1 MRNITVSVTDHTY
14 RQARVWAAEN
24 NTSISA
30 AVEYMLENMRSIL
43 KVRKPPR
50 QPRRNNRFP
59 IPSKFAAQLDRED
72 VIKLLSQQ
80 DSMFSER
87 ATRKRT
93 EFSQL

>member
-14 RQARVWAAEN
+14 HQARVWAAEN

-30 AVEYMLENMRSIL
+30 AVEYMLENMSSIL
-43 KVRKPPR
+43 RVRKPPR
-50 QPRRNNRFP
+50 QPRRNNRFAV
-59 IPSKFAAQLDRED
+59 PSKFAAQLDSED

-80 DSMFSER
+80 DSMFSVRESR
-87 ATRKRT
+87 RNT